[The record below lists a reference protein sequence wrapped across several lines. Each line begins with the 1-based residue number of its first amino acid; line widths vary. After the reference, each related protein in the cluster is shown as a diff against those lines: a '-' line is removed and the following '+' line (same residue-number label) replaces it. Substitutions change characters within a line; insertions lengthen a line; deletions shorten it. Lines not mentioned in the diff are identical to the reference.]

1 MPTHDP
7 NIILQSLNTDYARLC
22 FYPSCGKRSPWVAAG
37 LDADVFV
44 FSDKSAVSARGR
56 ERFWHEFQQGFA
68 SHGMHPILEFATVGT
83 RFFRFGRKYGFLFF
97 QDNNQALARIH
108 CAGWEISTFVGI
120 CDGCNEGGNYEC
132 IHDEPF
138 LSKVLTNAAD
148 GMEYITDHSRFLS
161 DYHGGKTKF
170 SLHAQHHS
178 GWEFT
183 LESLLFRDLQDS
195 QDPYKILRFP
205 DRQRIPTVLSN
216 ISLARL
222 LPMRENYGSAMLAQ
236 YRIDKISSPRLNEL
250 SSHACVL
257 SVTGQTYFK
266 PSILQDGSDHND
278 SKVHLPTRNTE
289 CAAQEK
295 LPGTSGKKDTKNNRQ
310 AARSWTKK

>member
-1 MPTHDP
+1 MPTHDS
-7 NIILQSLNTDYARLC
+7 NIILESLSTEYSRLC
-22 FYPSCGKRSPWVAAG
+22 FYPSCGKRSPWVVAS

-44 FSDKSAVSARGR
+44 FSDKFPRSRDGR
-56 ERFWHEFQQGFA
+56 QRFWHDFKQGF
-68 SHGMHPILEFATVGT
+68 SCHKVQMIQDSDTIGT
-83 RFFRFGRKYGFLFF
+83 RFFRFGDKYGILFF
-97 QDNNQALARIH
+97 QDNNQTLELIH
-108 CAGWEISTFVGI
+108 NAGRKITKFVGI

-236 YRIDKISSPRLNEL
+236 YRIDKITSLSLNEL
-250 SSHACVL
+250 SSQACVL
-257 SVTGQTYFK
+257 SVTGQPYSE
-266 PSILQDGSDHND
+266 PSILQDGSDHD
-278 SKVHLPTRNTE
+278 YSIVHLPTRNTE
-289 CAAQEK
+289 RAAQEK
-295 LPGTSGKKDTKNNRQ
+295 LSGTGRKNDQ
-310 AARSWTKK
+310 TAICQKPEFDLQT